1 MINNVSVI
9 EHDKLILYSL
19 DDFAMDED
27 LQECIR
33 NAKVEAISLKNAS
46 CQVKEIGNGS
56 ANNTSVFCIPN
67 PDISGEKLAL
77 KLVSYITTTYPPEY
91 EADEAVRD
99 LVNNTPKSNRVI
111 DEIINSLKTK
121 DCRNVIP
128 LSGHDTIIW
137 KCPKYN
143 RIGIDYALKMPL
155 AACINDT
162 ISKYVVR
169 HNTGTNALLTEEK
182 PETEKTILE
191 IGIDLCIAL
200 QDLHAHGIIHRDIK
214 PGNIFLYK
222 EHYCLGDFGI
232 AVENPSSQ
240 DFRVGTQDY
249 WAPEQAG
256 DMFSDKYDHRMDIY
270 SLGLVLYE
278 LADTMSV
285 SMHYRDRMKGQSLP
299 DLSSVS
305 KGLNKILHK
314 ACQFDPDNRYQNAEA
329 FWADL
334 HLLQNKHDY
343 IPVYQAPEESH
354 EYATSKNKSAGT
366 PSNTAYSSSQKR
378 NPYGRKQA
386 RKKLEDFIISPETV
400 WNAGKFWYDES
411 CKRGNRFSGFDIDR
425 RIMPLSVTSNHVIDG
440 SYMFSPDSRYFIFKP
455 FALSSRCHIELWS
468 TDTCKFI
475 KKIVGYDYSNHVAF
489 SPDEKYILTIDSL
502 CQLKLFA
509 FDKVTGST
517 SLIHDTEIKHIL
529 NYEIPTMTCIQFV
542 CNGKYVLMG
551 DNYGNLFLCD
561 FETILTS
568 PKNIEKHCWI
578 LSGHHDSINSIS
590 EYIYNDA
597 HYAITSSSDCKVKI
611 WNLQTKK
618 CISLLHKG
626 NISSTLSACYIL
638 NGKYIVVSG
647 NSRELLI
654 FDPLT
659 GKYVDR
665 IGTTDNYTWKY
676 TWKVSYHAETKQLAV
691 VLDNGSVAL
700 YRYQNNTF
708 VHQKTV
714 KMMDEYIG
722 ELKFSPK
729 GDKLLTIS
737 YIGNILCIYNI
748 LSEKLIT
755 LDKVNS
761 IHKSDAFAYLDTD
774 TSGTPPNYDDTV
786 VKVTTAPGKAVQT
799 SRNYTFRGNGTFS
812 YPDGDTVLA
821 SFQNADSI
829 GYFDSATG
837 KFKGINHAYYEPY
850 RKNIMHKLYKK
861 SQDFPWSIGMRQVD
875 SIAYNRDGTY
885 LFITRHGGRVEI
897 WSTFTGKC
905 LAILKAF
912 NADAKKLA
920 VSDDGDYIAFST
932 CGPNIKIYRMC
943 DIHTTDS
950 FDLCYSDNI
959 TDWKC
964 KYNIRGEWRFQV
976 RKSANKLY
984 HFIYKTQEGHKQ
996 PIAGMEF
1003 SPDKKQ
1009 LLTTA
1014 YDRSVKIWDLSDAS
1028 RDQYNISPHCLYSI
1042 EFIPG
1047 LKVKGA
1053 VIQNLH
1059 SSSNLTDKEL
1069 ESLKTYGAIL

>member
-1 MINNVSVI
+1 MIYHENIFPSGHNDVITKAVVSPSG
-9 EHDKLILYSL
+9 KY
-19 DDFAMDED
+19 
-27 LQECIR
+27 
-33 NAKVEAISLKNAS
+33 
-46 CQVKEIGNGS
+46 
-56 ANNTSVFCIPN
+56 VFTGGY
-67 PDISGEKLAL
+67 DGKL
-77 KLVSYITTTYPPEY
+77 KLWH
-91 EADEAVRD
+91 
-99 LVNNTPKSNRVI
+99 
-111 DEIINSLKTK
+111 LKTTKCIK
-121 DCRNVIP
+121 DI
-128 LSGHDTIIW
+128 
-137 KCPKYN
+137 KKYDYPI
-143 RIGIDYALKMPL
+143 IGISISQDY
-155 AACINDT
+155 
-162 ISKYVVR
+162 
-169 HNTGTNALLTEEK
+169 
-182 PETEKTILE
+182 
-191 IGIDLCIAL
+191 
-200 QDLHAHGIIHRDIK
+200 
-214 PGNIFLYK
+214 
-222 EHYCLGDFGI
+222 I
-232 AVENPSSQ
+232 AVSTTSFVEILDLN
-240 DFRVGTQDY
+240 T
-249 WAPEQAG
+249 
-256 DMFSDKYDHRMDIY
+256 
-270 SLGLVLYE
+270 YE
-278 LADTMSV
+278 
-285 SMHYRDRMKGQSLP
+285 MK
-299 DLSSVS
+299 
-305 KGLNKILHK
+305 K
-314 ACQFDPDNRYQNAEA
+314 RYNA
-329 FWADL
+329 
-334 HLLQNKHDY
+334 Y
-343 IPVYQAPEESH
+343 
-354 EYATSKNKSAGT
+354 
-366 PSNTAYSSSQKR
+366 
-378 NPYGRKQA
+378 YG
-386 RKKLEDFIISPETV
+386 V
-400 WNAGKFWYDES
+400 
-411 CKRGNRFSGFDIDR
+411 
-425 RIMPLSVTSNHVIDG
+425 
-440 SYMFSPDSRYFIFKP
+440 FSP
-455 FALSSRCHIELWS
+455 
-468 TDTCKFI
+468 
-475 KKIVGYDYSNHVAF
+475 
-489 SPDEKYILTIDSL
+489 
-502 CQLKLFA
+502 
-509 FDKVTGST
+509 
-517 SLIHDTEIKHIL
+517 
-529 NYEIPTMTCIQFV
+529 
-542 CNGKYVLMG
+542 NGKYLLL
-551 DNYGNLFLCD
+551 LFHMKKAQL
-561 FETILTS
+561 
-568 PKNIEKHCWI
+568 
-578 LSGHHDSINSIS
+578 INAA
-590 EYIYNDA
+590 DG
-597 HYAITSSSDCKVKI
+597 
-611 WNLQTKK
+611 LF
-618 CISLLHKG
+618 SL
-626 NISSTLSACYIL
+626 I
-638 NGKYIVVSG
+638 GKLP
-647 NSRELLI
+647 RA
-654 FDPLT
+654 
-659 GKYVDR
+659 DR
-665 IGTTDNYTWKY
+665 CTYTDGIPRF
-676 TWKVSYHAETKQLAV
+676 AV

-786 VKVTTAPGKAVQT
+786 VEVTTAPGKAVQT

-861 SQDFPWSIGMRQVD
+861 SQDFPWSIGMRQVN